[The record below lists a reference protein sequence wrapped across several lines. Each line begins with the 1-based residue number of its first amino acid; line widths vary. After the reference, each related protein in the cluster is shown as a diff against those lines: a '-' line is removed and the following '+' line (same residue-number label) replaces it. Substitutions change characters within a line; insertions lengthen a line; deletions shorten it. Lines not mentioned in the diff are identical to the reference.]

1 MAKQEWKS
9 GNMLYPLPAI
19 LVGTRDPEGRD
30 NLMTAAWAGTICSDP
45 VMLSI
50 SVRKSRLTYENIM
63 ATGCFSV
70 NLTTEALA
78 KETDYCGV
86 RSGRLEDKWKVLG
99 LKKEEASHISCPLL
113 EASPVN
119 LECRV
124 TESRDLGSHTMF
136 MAEVLAVHVDEAYL
150 DKNGRLDLNRS
161 RLLVYSHGQ
170 YFGMGRYIGKFGFSV
185 RKRQKKRKKASANQ
199 RISPKS

>member
-19 LVGTRDPEGRD
+19 LVGTRSPEGED
-30 NLMTAAWAGTICSDP
+30 DLMTAAWAGTICSDP

-50 SVRKSRLTYENIM
+50 SVRKNRLTYDNIM

-78 KETDYCGV
+78 RETDYCGV
-86 RSGRLEDKWKVLG
+86 KSGRDENKWETLG
-99 LKKEEASHISCPLL
+99 LEKEEASHISCPLL
-113 EASPVN
+113 AASPVN
-119 LECRV
+119 LECQV

-136 MAEVLAVHVDEAYL
+136 MAKVLAVHADEAYM
-150 DKNGRLDLNRS
+150 DEKGRFDLNRA

-185 RKRQKKRKKASANQ
+185 RKNQKKKKKMRATK
-199 RISPKS
+199 RIPPKS